1 MSVDLQIKK
10 GDTRVW
16 QFTLSDTDFTALD
29 LTSSRVKFWLRTD
42 EGASQRYMIRD
53 TSGVGSDSITI
64 SDTGSTGIILI
75 TVETADWV
83 PFSDNYGIFVGEF
96 WVSDANDK
104 VNYTKDI
111 TVHVQEAII

>member
-1 MSVDLQIKK
+1 MAVDLILKK
-10 GDTRVW
+10 GDTRSW
-16 QFTLSDTDFTALD
+16 QITLSDTDNTALNLVD
-29 LTSSRVKFWLRTD
+29 SRTKFWLRTD

-53 TSGVGSDSITI
+53 TSGVGSDNISASDTSGIVTITI
-64 SDTGSTGIILI
+64 T
-75 TVETADWV
+75 TADWV

-111 TVHVQEAII
+111 TVHVQEAIV